1 MCWFQ
6 FLQCHEIRR
15 TVSPSWLIIRSHC
28 FIVKDNTSFTM
39 YCVNFYLLGHL
50 FSLRWDNKPSDPL
63 VKMFETLT
71 AVVPRPKSHC
81 ALLVHKNK
89 RKRSVPHS
97 TKCPDGVFV
106 WISARDSISIGAI
119 VEWAWKKEEV
129 IRKGKEA
136 VQTHG
141 TVWVLCGYCGVR
153 PLVSLSRVHLYFF
166 SSSWCSALL
175 VFSFS
180 PHFHF
185 PCPLLPFSFPVLS
198 SPLFATWA
206 KYFPAVTLVTGPY
219 RVELRIV
226 YERDEER
233 KKRAWQ
239 CPK

>member
-1 MCWFQ
+1 M
-6 FLQCHEIRR
+6 
-15 TVSPSWLIIRSHC
+15 
-28 FIVKDNTSFTM
+28 
-39 YCVNFYLLGHL
+39 
-50 FSLRWDNKPSDPL
+50 
-63 VKMFETLT
+63 
-71 AVVPRPKSHC
+71 
-81 ALLVHKNK
+81 HKNK

-106 WISARDSISIGAI
+106 WISARDSIAIGAI

-136 VQTHG
+136 VQNTDTWKGHRVG
-141 TVWVLCGYCGVR
+141 TVGYVLSSHCPECTCIF
-153 PLVSLSRVHLYFF
+153 P
-166 SSSWCSALL
+166 SSWCSALLL